1 MEKIVTKAYAC
12 LRFLAVDKIPICFS
26 VSLTV
31 IDVSLSY
38 SIFTWMNAENSA
50 NFLTACFSSL

>member
-38 SIFTWMNAENSA
+38 SIFT
-50 NFLTACFSSL
+50 